1 MYACKPKNYGMDIL
15 NMTFEF
21 HSDTLMIKHPSESD
35 RSTIIDFKPQ
45 ILPKYVQV
53 EEYKT
58 WSFTGEGY

>member
-1 MYACKPKNYGMDIL
+1 MDIL